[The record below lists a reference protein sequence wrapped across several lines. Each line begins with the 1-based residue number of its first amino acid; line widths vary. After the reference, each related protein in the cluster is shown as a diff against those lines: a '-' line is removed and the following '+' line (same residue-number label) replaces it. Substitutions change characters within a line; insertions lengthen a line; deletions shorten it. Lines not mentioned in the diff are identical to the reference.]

1 MTTVTES
8 GGRRNMYAT
17 EPPIIVDKNYEG
29 YGLNAE
35 KTNGRWAMIGIVA
48 GVTSYAL
55 TGSFFFG
62 GILGF

>member
-8 GGRRNMYAT
+8 GGRQNMYAT

-35 KTNGRWAMIGIVA
+35 KTNGRWAMIGFVA
-48 GVTSYAL
+48 LIGAYVTTGQIIPGV
-55 TGSFFFG
+55 F
-62 GILGF
+62 